1 MSYSIQTVDIKDPQV
16 EQQLI
21 NLLQDA
27 FGSPTPV
34 PQGHLYKNTVT
45 SKASGQTIFLA
56 AVEDGKIIGC
66 NGYMATDFTIDG
78 TIIPCYQSCW
88 TATHSRHQGRK
99 IFMNIM
105 NGAKEVLKEKGAGF
119 IYGLGN
125 DNSHPILIKKL
136 GFKEIPA
143 IVTRIPNI
151 PVFRNSYL
159 NNTASLDMEEL
170 ISGCFIPVEEQIF
183 DLKKNTWGNDILE
196 IREGNSLIWGRL
208 AKKPLK
214 FGINLRYFYLG
225 GMDLKELK
233 DFPLMMQKIFEKFSV
248 QYVQVV
254 SAETNKFNALLK
266 NWKSSKINGFI
277 LYELNSGA
285 VEHLNLY
292 YGAIDVF

>member
-1 MSYSIQTVDIKDPQV
+1 MSYSIQTVDIKDPEV

-27 FGSPTPV
+27 FGTEKSV
-34 PQGHLYKNTVT
+34 PHGHLYKNTVT
-45 SKASGQTIFLA
+45 AKASGQTIFLA
-56 AVEDGKIIGC
+56 AVEEGKIIGC

-78 TIIPCYQSCW
+78 TTIPCYQSCW
-88 TATHSRHQGRK
+88 TATHPKHQGRK
-99 IFMNIM
+99 IFVNIM
-105 NGAKEVLKEKGAGF
+105 NEAKEVLKAKGAGF

-151 PVFRNSYL
+151 PFVRNAYL
-159 NNTASLDMEEL
+159 NNTSALNLEEL
-170 ISGCFIPVEEQIF
+170 RSGSFIPVEEQIL
-183 DLKKNTWGNDILE
+183 DLKKNTWGNDIIE
-196 IREGNSLIWGRL
+196 IKEGSSLIWGRL
-208 AKKPLK
+208 ARKPLK
-214 FGINLRYFYLG
+214 FGINLHYFYLG
-225 GMDLKELK
+225 GMDLK
-233 DFPLMMQKIFEKFSV
+233 DVGHFPLMMQKIFKKFSV

-254 SAETNKFNALLK
+254 SAETNKYNVLLK
-266 NWKSSKINGFI
+266 NWKSSRINGFI
-277 LYELNSGA
+277 FYELNSGA